1 VPNTPSRRA
10 VLVTGASRGL
20 GLETALTLAGAGF
33 TVWAGSR
40 NPDVQEI
47 ESTAAQRKVSLH
59 VISLDVTSD
68 DSVRAAFQNIEAS
81 GLPLFGIV
89 NNAGITG
96 RCWFEDYPEPRIH
109 DIFDVN
115 VFGTMRV
122 TRIGLPL
129 LRKAGGGR
137 IVMQSSIGGR
147 IGSIGIAPY
156 TGSKFAL
163 EGFSESL
170 SLELRPLN
178 VFVSIV
184 EPGIVRTSI
193 WDKKRILPEAY
204 NKASV
209 YYDLFWRAEALAERA
224 LNTARLQTADVA
236 STVLQAMTVRN
247 PRLRYVVGR
256 RAGLV
261 LSLRRHLP
269 GELFERLYFGGL
281 LRRVT
286 SPNHLESA
294 E

>member
-1 VPNTPSRRA
+1 VPDTRSRKA

-20 GLETALTLAGAGF
+20 GLETALTLAAQGF

-40 NPDVQEI
+40 SPDAGQMH
-47 ESTAAQRKVSLH
+47 SLARERNVRLN
-59 VISLDVTSD
+59 VIPLDVTSD
-68 DSVRAAFQNIEAS
+68 ESVSAAFQRIEAS
-81 GLPLFGIV
+81 SVPLFAIV
-89 NNAGITG
+89 NNAGVTG
-96 RCWFEDYPEPRIH
+96 RCWFEDYPEEKIRE
-109 DIFDVN
+109 IFDVN

-122 TRIGLPL
+122 TRAGLPL

-137 IVMQSSIGGR
+137 VVMISSIGGR

-156 TGSKFAL
+156 TASKFAV

-170 SLELRPLN
+170 SLELRPFN
-178 VFVSIV
+178 IFVSIV
-184 EPGIVRTSI
+184 EPGIVKTTI
-193 WDKKRILPEAY
+193 WDEKRILPEAQ
-204 NKASV
+204 NKSSA
-209 YYDLFWRAEALAERA
+209 YHYLFWRAEALAERV
-224 LNTARLQTADVA
+224 LNSSRLRSSDVA
-236 STVLQAMTVRN
+236 YTILRAMTEPN

-269 GELFERLYFGGL
+269 GELFERVYFGGL

-286 SPNHLESA
+286 PREEGA

>member
-1 VPNTPSRRA
+1 VPSSFSNKA
-10 VLVTGASRGL
+10 ALVTGASRGL
-20 GLETALTLAGAGF
+20 GLETALMLAEKGL

-40 NPDVQEI
+40 NPDAEEI
-47 ESTAAQRKVSLH
+47 HAAAAQRNVRLN
-59 VISLDVTSD
+59 VIALDVTSD
-68 DSVRAAFQNIEAS
+68 ESVGNAFQQIGAS
-81 GLPLFGIV
+81 GLPLYAIV

-96 RCWFEDYPEPRIH
+96 RCWFEDYPEDRIH

-122 TRIGLPL
+122 TRLGLPL

-137 IVMQSSIGGR
+137 IVMISSIGGR

-156 TGSKFAL
+156 TASKFAV

-170 SLELRPLN
+170 SLEVRPLGIS
-178 VFVSIV
+178 VSIV
-184 EPGIVRTSI
+184 EPGIVKTSI
-193 WDKKRILPEAY
+193 WDEKRILPGAHNRRSPY
-204 NKASV
+204 FDV
-209 YYDLFWRAEALAERA
+209 FWRAEALAERV
-224 LNTARLQTADVA
+224 LQSSRLQTSDVGH
-236 STVLQAMTVRN
+236 TVVRALTESH

-269 GELFERLYFGGL
+269 GEIFERVYFGGL

-286 SPNHLESA
+286 GQTEGA
-294 E
+294 K

>member
-1 VPNTPSRRA
+1 MPNTSSRSA

-20 GLETALTLAGAGF
+20 GLETALTLARAGF

-40 NPDVQEI
+40 NPNIAEI
-47 ESTAAQRKVSLH
+47 ESLAAQRGVT
-59 VISLDVTSD
+59 INAIPIDVTVD
-68 DSVRAAFQNIEAS
+68 DSVRAAFRQIEAS
-81 GLPLFGIV
+81 GVPLFGIV

-96 RCWFEDYPEPRIH
+96 RCWFEDYPEERIR

-115 VFGTMRV
+115 VFGAMRV
-122 TRIGLPL
+122 TRLGLPL

-137 IVMQSSIGGR
+137 IIMQSSVGGR

-156 TGSKFAL
+156 VASKFAL

-184 EPGIVRTSI
+184 EPGIVKTSI
-193 WDKKRILPEAY
+193 WDKKRVLPEAK

-209 YYDLFWRAEALAERA
+209 YYDLFWRAEALADRV
-224 LNTARLQTADVA
+224 LNSSRLQTSDVA
-236 STVLQAMTVRN
+236 YTVLRAMTAAN

-286 SPNHLESA
+286 PPDQLESVK
-294 E
+294 